1 MCTSSLKRSRDQ
13 REKVYPGTFS
23 EDVPL
28 VGNKNKRKTYEII
41 SIFYC
46 VDMSTTVYTPGNIK
60 INLIT
65 DYGYFLK
72 LNLVFIM
79 LRKKVHELSTL
90 AHGSVFFFEVTGR

>member
-1 MCTSSLKRSRDQ
+1 
-13 REKVYPGTFS
+13 
-23 EDVPL
+23 
-28 VGNKNKRKTYEII
+28 
-41 SIFYC
+41 
-46 VDMSTTVYTPGNIK
+46 MSTTVLYTPGNIK